1 MRKTKII
8 IGDIVKH
15 PEYDSQYADR
25 HPEWHGQVIEIN
37 EGTGRAR
44 VRWHHDNYGIQKRTW
59 IRIDRLK

>member
-44 VRWHHDNYGIQKRTW
+44 VRWHHDN
-59 IRIDRLK
+59 